1 MTQVTHNDKV
11 TTFYG
16 TAHRDSTTGA
26 KTSKHLRRQHKTVSS
41 PPGCAWFP
49 RAAQKFKAGSICR
62 TCGPFGLLNFSFCLV
77 TGLPHL
83 LSFILLL
90 PYRFVFIKLQVCTFR
105 LRFYKRTVFSA
116 YFYVFRCP
124 SRHVLHLPSRA
135 LLLKESPPFAAAK
148 FLFVDSLILTSFFA
162 VLVWSSL
169 PSRTLLQ
176 IIAVHFPAAK
186 VLSLALIRPFKLFI
200 DSVCA
205 YLPLALLFSEFRQI

>member
-1 MTQVTHNDKV
+1 MVTQVTHNDKV

-90 PYRFVFIKLQVCTFR
+90 PYRFAFKLQVCTFR
-105 LRFYKRTVFSA
+105 LRFLQTHRFFCVLFTFSVA
-116 YFYVFRCP
+116 FQDTFCICQVARCF
-124 SRHVLHLPSRA
+124 
-135 LLLKESPPFAAAK
+135 LKN
-148 FLFVDSLILTSFFA
+148 
-162 VLVWSSL
+162 
-169 PSRTLLQ
+169 RRLLQ
-176 IIAVHFPAAK
+176 
-186 VLSLALIRPFKLFI
+186 
-200 DSVCA
+200 
-205 YLPLALLFSEFRQI
+205 